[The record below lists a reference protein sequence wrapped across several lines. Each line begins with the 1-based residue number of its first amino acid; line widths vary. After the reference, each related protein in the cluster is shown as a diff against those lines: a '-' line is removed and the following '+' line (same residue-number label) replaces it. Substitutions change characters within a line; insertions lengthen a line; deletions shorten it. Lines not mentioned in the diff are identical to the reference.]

1 MSQIKDVIIICPTK
15 RIAVMTWERFIC
27 LYGQAIKSYN
37 KAKMTIT
44 MKNGQKMILVSSQLG
59 RNMIV
64 GDPRDFLTISLEE
77 FETML
82 SRKIE
87 ERLNEPEQTEE

>member
-1 MSQIKDVIIICPTK
+1 MSKIKDAIIICPTK
-15 RIAVMTWERFIC
+15 RIAVMTWERLIC
-27 LYGQAIKSYN
+27 LSGQAIKSYN

-64 GDPRDFLTISLEE
+64 GDPRDFLTFSLEE

-82 SRKIE
+82 SRKI
-87 ERLNEPEQTEE
+87 